1 MKNIVY
7 VSNAVKLLDNNE
19 LLNILNTARKNN
31 AKRGVTGVL
40 LYSDRI
46 FIQLLEGEDADVDH
60 IFGEI
65 EKDIRHKNMIT
76 LIDEEIHT
84 KDFPEWS
91 MGFSTPSAGKLKD
104 ILGYLQS
111 VDNLNANQ
119 SNSAAVMTLKSF
131 IKSNNLTV
139 NY

>member
-7 VSNAVKLLDNNE
+7 VSNAVMLLDNAE
-19 LLNILNTARKNN
+19 LLNILTTARKNN
-31 AKRGVTGVL
+31 AKLGVTGVL

-46 FIQLLEGEDADVDH
+46 FIQLLEGDDADVDH

-65 EKDIRHKNMIT
+65 EKDARHKNMIT

-84 KDFPEWS
+84 KDFPDWS
-91 MGFSTPSAGKLKD
+91 MGFSTPGPGKVKD

-111 VDNLNANQ
+111 VDNLKANQ

-131 IKSNNLTV
+131 IESNNLTV

>member
-7 VSNAVKLLDNNE
+7 VSNAVMLLDNAE
-19 LLNILNTARKNN
+19 LLNILTTARKNN

-46 FIQLLEGEDADVDH
+46 FIQLLEGDDADVDH

-65 EKDIRHKNMIT
+65 EKDARHKNMIT

-84 KDFPEWS
+84 KDFPDWS
-91 MGFSTPSAGKLKD
+91 MGFSTPGPGKVKD

-111 VDNLNANQ
+111 VDNLKANQ

-131 IKSNNLTV
+131 IESNNLTV

>member
-7 VSNAVKLLDNNE
+7 VSNAVMLLDNDE
-19 LLNILNTARKNN
+19 LLNILTTARKNN

-46 FIQLLEGEDADVDH
+46 FIQLLEGEDADVDY

-65 EKDIRHKNMIT
+65 EKDTRHKNMIT
-76 LIDEEIHT
+76 LIDEDIHT
-84 KDFPEWS
+84 KDFPDWS
-91 MGFSTPSAGKLKD
+91 MGFSTPGPGKFKD
-104 ILGYLQS
+104 IFGYLQS